1 MIYENARKRAMRVEF
16 SSEVFTRVPT
26 LLFVEHRD
34 DEERGF
40 YEL

>member
-1 MIYENARKRAMRVEF
+1 MPDDIEIVRPP
-16 SSEVFTRVPT
+16 EVFTRVPT
-26 LLFVEHRD
+26 PLFIEHRD